1 MVCWLQRRIR
11 DELVGTIVMTIYN
24 RKTYR
29 VDDIDWETT
38 PSSTFD
44 MRGNPKTF
52 MDYFQERYGI
62 KIRDPNQPMIV
73 SRPKKRDFHRGMT
86 GPILLIP
93 ELCQMT
99 GLTDEM
105 RANNNLMRA
114 LATHLHTDPMR
125 RVDKLR
131 DFMRRLKGIPSIQ
144 DELHRWGLRFKDRL
158 VEFGGHTIPKEN
170 ILFGE
175 NQYEVPND
183 RYDWGQAFRG
193 MLKF

>member
-1 MVCWLQRRIR
+1 
-11 DELVGTIVMTIYN
+11 MTVYN

-29 VDDIDWETT
+29 IDDVDWETT
-38 PSSTFD
+38 PKSTFD
-44 MRGNPKTF
+44 MRGQQVTF
-52 MDYFQERYGI
+52 IEYFKSKYNLT
-62 KIRDPNQPMIV
+62 IRDGNQPMLV

-114 LATHLHTDPMR
+114 LATHLHTDPLR

-131 DFMRRLKGIPSIQ
+131 DFMQRLKGIPSVSAAISYP
-144 DELHRWGLRFKDRL
+144 L
-158 VEFGGHTIPKEN
+158 
-170 ILFGE
+170 
-175 NQYEVPND
+175 ND
-183 RYDWGQAFRG
+183 SMFIDKCPRTSE
-193 MLKF
+193 